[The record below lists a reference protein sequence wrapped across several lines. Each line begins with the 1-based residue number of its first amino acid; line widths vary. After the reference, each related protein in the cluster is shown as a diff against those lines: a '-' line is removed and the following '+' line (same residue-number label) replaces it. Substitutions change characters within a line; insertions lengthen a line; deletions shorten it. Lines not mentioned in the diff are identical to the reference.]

1 MKRPAVTAVASSAE
15 ELQVVITH
23 VLQRQ
28 DEERRLFGRRL
39 HDDLGQL
46 LTILKLRLSALA
58 RQTPSPLM
66 QECLDLTQRAV
77 NDTRQLALEAGPSL
91 LDDLGLVPA
100 LRWLVQWRTAGTGVV
115 GTVVSEPASLSLP
128 AEWSRVCYRVAED
141 AVASGLGRPQAKT
154 LVVEV
159 RQLDRA
165 VEMVIRDDGLTG
177 AVADHAADCGLLTMR
192 ARVRLAGG
200 ELVVHSPPGVGTEV
214 RVRFACP

>member
-15 ELQVVITH
+15 ELQVVLTH

-28 DEERRLFGRRL
+28 EEERRLLARRL
-39 HDDLGQL
+39 YDDLGQL

-115 GTVVSEPASLSLP
+115 GTVESEPASLSVP

-141 AVASGLGRPQAKT
+141 AVASGLGRPHAKT

-165 VEMVIRDDGLTG
+165 VEMVIRDDG
-177 AVADHAADCGLLTMR
+177 VASPDADPAADCGLLTMR
-192 ARVRLAGG
+192 QRVRLAGG
-200 ELVVHSPPGVGTEV
+200 ELVVHSPPGAGREV
-214 RVRFACP
+214 RVRFAGP